1 MNKQQDNDSQV
12 EEHKDSY
19 GLPALIAT
27 ILLGVILVFAGYFG
41 FQYVAEKFD
50 ESDAQVEK
58 AMMIAKQAQ
67 KRSNQLEDAV
77 QNLQEELQKSN
88 LTKTKYWSPIVIEHL
103 IRMANL
109 TLNTTADTKLAVV
122 FLETAREYTKAPEL
136 TAVDNALSND
146 IASLQSI
153 SVVDQTEL
161 ILKIDAIAKRVESLP
176 LVAREFVKE
185 KAVPETKASVTDG
198 SLWRRV
204 LQSVID
210 ALSGIVSIRHQATDP
225 LLLPEQ
231 ENILRLNISAKLLE
245 AEFAVMQ
252 KQNVLYQTSL
262 DAVEKLIDHYF
273 AANNVAVADIL
284 SSLDKLKQVNLHP
297 KLPSLTASISAVM
310 DIISESKEKN
320 VKKEPG
326 VLVVQSQNEGIK
338 SQ

>member
-1 MNKQQDNDSQV
+1 MSEQQDNDRQV
-12 EEHKDSY
+12 KEHRGSY

-27 ILLGVILVFAGYFG
+27 ILLGVILLVGGYFG

-58 AMMIAKQAQ
+58 VMMIAKQTQ
-67 KRSNQLEDAV
+67 KRSSQLEDAV

-109 TLNTTADTKLAVV
+109 TLNTTGDTKLAVV

-136 TAVDNALSND
+136 VAVDNSLSND

-153 SVVDQTEL
+153 SVVDQTDL
-161 ILKIDAIAKRVESLP
+161 ILKIDAIAKKVEALP

-185 KAVPETKASVTDG
+185 EKVPETKSSVADG

-210 ALSGIVSIRHQATDP
+210 ALSDIVSIRRQTTDP

-262 DAVEKLIDHYF
+262 DNVERLIDHYF
-273 AANNVAVADIL
+273 AANNVAIADIL
-284 SSLDKLKQVNLHP
+284 SSLDKLKQVDLRP

-310 DIISESKEKN
+310 DVISESKEKN
-320 VKKEPG
+320 VKKEP
-326 VLVVQSQNEGIK
+326 VTLVVQSQNEGVRP
-338 SQ
+338 